1 MKQELYELLLAK
13 FDTGYQVFSKYM
25 IDTSAI
31 DRILKRDA
39 EKARTIAEPAL
50 AKIRRKIGIA

>member
-13 FDTGYQVFSKYM
+13 FDTGYQVYKNYLSN
-25 IDTSAI
+25 TSAI

-39 EKARTIAEPAL
+39 DKARTIAEPAL